1 MMRFLIAGL
10 ILFLLLAYPPVAL
23 VYDVIFILA
32 LMGRALRV
40 L

>member
-10 ILFLLLAYPPVAL
+10 ILFLPLAYPPVAF
-23 VYDVIFILA
+23 VYAAIFFLA